1 MRRAERS
8 RRGRP
13 ARPGAHPGPIEDEPR
28 AAADAWLPR
37 VSRRSLITF
46 AALVILFL
54 APWPAVGRCF
64 GILFSGYAN
73 LVVAVTGA
81 GGARAPH
88 FAARQPAAAPPV
100 SGEDAGSADW
110 SVWLT
115 AEAEPGTGREQPAAP
130 LDTRII
136 GYTPL
141 ALFLALTLASA
152 VPRRRKLRILAIG
165 LALLLARLAI
175 AIALPTARGFGR
187 SRLASGPFAETVW
200 FVLID
205 LPAASYVAPLMAWW
219 LALGV
224 TSRRA

>member
-8 RRGRP
+8 RRGRA
-13 ARPGAHPGPIEDEPR
+13 ARPGAHAGPVEDEAR
-28 AAADAWLPR
+28 APPDAWLPR
-37 VSRRSLITF
+37 VSRRSVITF
-46 AALVILFL
+46 AALVLLLL
-54 APWPAVGRCF
+54 APWPAVGRGF
-64 GILFSGYAN
+64 GALFSGYAN
-73 LVVAVTGA
+73 LVVAVLGV

-88 FAARQPAAAPPV
+88 FTAREPASAAPV
-100 SGEDAGSADW
+100 SGEDAGTGDW

-115 AEAEPGTGREQPAAP
+115 AQAEPGAGHEQPPAP

-141 ALFLALTLASA
+141 ALFLALTLASP

-175 AIALPTARGFGR
+175 AIALPTARAFGR
-187 SRLASGPFAETVW
+187 SRLASGPFAETIW

-205 LPAASYVAPLMAWW
+205 LPAASYVAPLVAWW
-219 LALGV
+219 LALGL
-224 TSRRA
+224 TSRRP